1 MKDLRSSEIGTSKN
15 SMQVMALDF
24 GTSKVG
30 VAVGNKKKKTSSP
43 ISTLKYNSYKHLWS
57 LLEPMLSEWEPT
69 LIVVG
74 MPLHMD
80 GEESTLSDLV
90 KGFAKKLETQF
101 DRKVVLVDERLTSR
115 EARSMTTNLDAI
127 DQLAAKIILDTWIN
141 QSEYS

>member
-1 MKDLRSSEIGTSKN
+1 
-15 SMQVMALDF
+15 MQVMALDF

-30 VAVGNKKKKTSSP
+30 VAVGNTKTKTSSP

-57 LLEPMLSEWEPT
+57 LLGPILTEWEPA

-90 KGFAKKLETQF
+90 KAFSKKLETQF
-101 DRKVVLVDERLTSR
+101 DRKVVLVDERLSSR
-115 EARSMTTNLDAI
+115 EARSMTTNLAEI

>member
-15 SMQVMALDF
+15 SMQVMAIDF

-30 VAVGNKKKKTSSP
+30 VAVGNTKTKTSSP

-57 LLEPMLSEWEPT
+57 LLGPILKEWEPA

-90 KGFAKKLETQF
+90 KAFAKKLETQF

-115 EARSMTTNLDAI
+115 EARSITTNLDEI

>member
-30 VAVGNKKKKTSSP
+30 VAVGNTKTKTSSP
-43 ISTLKYNSYKHLWS
+43 ISSLKYNSYKHLWI
-57 LLEPMLSEWEPT
+57 LLGPMVTEWEPA

-90 KGFAKKLETQF
+90 KAFAKKI
-101 DRKVVLVDERLTSR
+101 R
-115 EARSMTTNLDAI
+115 NPI
-127 DQLAAKIILDTWIN
+127 
-141 QSEYS
+141 

>member
-1 MKDLRSSEIGTSKN
+1 
-15 SMQVMALDF
+15 MQVMDLDF

-30 VAVGNKKKKTSSP
+30 VAVGNTKTKTSSP
-43 ISTLKYNSYKHLWS
+43 IISLKYNSYKHLWS
-57 LLEPMLSEWEPT
+57 LLEPISTEWEPT

-90 KGFAKKLETQF
+90 KAFAKKLETQF

-115 EARSMTTNLDAI
+115 EARSMTTNLDEI
-127 DQLAAKIILDTWIN
+127 DQLAAKIILDTLIN
-141 QSEYS
+141 HSEHS

>member
-1 MKDLRSSEIGTSKN
+1 MKDLRLSEIGTSKN

-30 VAVGNKKKKTSSP
+30 VAVGNTKTKTSSP

-57 LLEPMLSEWEPT
+57 LLGPILAEWEPA

-90 KGFAKKLETQF
+90 KAFAKKLETQF

-115 EARSMTTNLDAI
+115 EARSITTNLDEI

>member
-30 VAVGNKKKKTSSP
+30 VAVGNTTTKTSSP
-43 ISTLKYNSYKHLWS
+43 ITTLKYNSYKHLWS

-80 GEESTLSDLV
+80 GEESSSL
-90 KGFAKKLETQF
+90 
-101 DRKVVLVDERLTSR
+101 
-115 EARSMTTNLDAI
+115 
-127 DQLAAKIILDTWIN
+127 ILLRHLQKN
-141 QSEYS
+141 

>member
-30 VAVGNKKKKTSSP
+30 VAVGNTKTKTSSP

-57 LLEPMLSEWEPT
+57 LLGPILKEWEPA

-90 KGFAKKLETQF
+90 KAFAKKLETQF

-115 EARSMTTNLDAI
+115 EARSMTTNLDEI

-141 QSEYS
+141 QSEHS

>member
-15 SMQVMALDF
+15 SMQVVALDF

-30 VAVGNKKKKTSSP
+30 VAVGNTKTKTSSP

-57 LLEPMLSEWEPT
+57 LLGPILTEWEPA

-90 KGFAKKLETQF
+90 KAFAKQLETQF

-115 EARSMTTNLDAI
+115 EARSMTTNLDEI

>member
-1 MKDLRSSEIGTSKN
+1 
-15 SMQVMALDF
+15 
-24 GTSKVG
+24 
-30 VAVGNKKKKTSSP
+30 
-43 ISTLKYNSYKHLWS
+43 
-57 LLEPMLSEWEPT
+57 MLTEWEPA

-80 GEESTLSDLV
+80 GEESTLSELV
-90 KGFAKKLETQF
+90 KAFAKKLETQF

-115 EARSMTTNLDAI
+115 EARSITTNLDEI

>member
-30 VAVGNKKKKTSSP
+30 VAVGNTKTKTSSP
-43 ISTLKYNSYKHLWS
+43 ITTLKYNSYKHLWS

-90 KGFAKKLETQF
+90 KAFAKKLETQF

-115 EARSMTTNLDAI
+115 EARSMTTNLDEI

-141 QSEYS
+141 HSEYS